1 MVTVGQLVDGTE
13 AGQDRPFT
21 VGYNE
26 SMTSNPLVSAL
37 SLISRVVATTLE
49 LKEVFACVAE
59 AAASVLPFDVIIVEQ
74 LEGPDS
80 LTLYSLAGGIAA
92 PPQKGSLQDFSPALR
107 PPCNCAQRI
116 DDLALVLEPTFPA
129 DRAVLEQEWRSSL
142 VAPILRGKE
151 AVGFVWLG
159 SRRPH
164 AFTAEHE
171 TALRPIA
178 DLVGLA
184 LEHERLW
191 NLDAERRRRMDV
203 LDKLLLTMAPV
214 LDVKEIFNQLS
225 AVVQPVLPHDRLA
238 LVSYSD
244 DGRQVTVDAV
254 TGEPVGELPMT
265 ICTDGKKM
273 SDVKDYDEMVIAD
286 VEDLPFRSEHQTRF
300 NRTLGTRSLLKVGL
314 RFDGGL
320 IGALGFISSTPGK
333 YTPEDVVVARR
344 VADHVSLTISH
355 QRLAEEA
362 RRAAEARER
371 AAQLEE
377 RVDALKEELE
387 TTLGYRR
394 VIGDS
399 KQWHDVLTLAAKVA
413 PTETTVLLT
422 GESGTGKEIVARF
435 VHRGSPRARGPFVAL
450 NCAALPETL
459 LESELFGHE
468 KGAFT
473 GATTTHQGRI
483 EQAAGGVLFLD
494 EVAEMSPAVQAKL
507 LRVLQER
514 EFQRLGGTRPLKA
527 NVRVL
532 AATNRD
538 LEEALARGQFREDLY
553 YRLRV
558 FEIRLPPL
566 RDRPEDILP
575 MAESFLEEIGPAV
588 GRAAAGISRQAHE
601 ALLSYRWPGN
611 VRELRNVLERAS
623 ILCDGGLITV
633 EHLPVELGLGSSAT
647 GAAARAPAGPAGIS
661 ARYRSGG
668 LAQQPG
674 AVSEAPAAAAGATP
688 MPQTAPTAQTPFG
701 GDSAPGAGGAF
712 PPGGVNLEMVE
723 RDLVA
728 KALQEAQNNRS
739 RAARL
744 LGISRSQLYYKIQK
758 HGLETSVAATAS
770 RAAVADPAVH

>member
-1 MVTVGQLVDGTE
+1 MKPD
-13 AGQDRPFT
+13 
-21 VGYNE
+21 
-26 SMTSNPLVSAL
+26 SLVSAL
-37 SLISRVVATTLE
+37 SLITRVVATTLE

-59 AAASVLPFDVIIVEQ
+59 AAATVLPFDVIIVER
-74 LEGPDS
+74 LEGADS
-80 LTLYSLAGGIAA
+80 LTLYSFAGGVAGG
-92 PPQKGSLQDFSPALR
+92 PQTASLDDFSPALR
-107 PPCNCAQRI
+107 PPRHCAQRI
-116 DDLALVLEPTFPA
+116 DDLPLVLEPSFPA

-164 AFTAEHE
+164 TFTDEHE
-171 TALRPIA
+171 AALRPIA

-191 NLDAERRRRMDV
+191 SLDAERRRRMDV
-203 LDKLLLTMAPV
+203 LDGLLLTMAPV
-214 LDVKEIFNQLS
+214 LDVREIFNQLS

-238 LVSYSD
+238 LLSYR
-244 DGRQVTVDAV
+244 DGGQITLDTV
-254 TGEPVGELPMT
+254 TGEPVADLPLE
-265 ICTDGKKM
+265 ICTGGEHASGYLGDDKVI
-273 SDVKDYDEMVIAD
+273 SDVEA
-286 VEDLPFRSEHQTRF
+286 LPFRDEDHMRVA
-300 NRTLGTRSLLKVGL
+300 RTLGIRSLLKIPL

-320 IGALGFISSTPGK
+320 IGALSFISSTPGK
-333 YTPEDVVVARR
+333 YSPEDLVVARR
-344 VADHVSLTISH
+344 VADHVSLTLSH
-355 QRLAEEA
+355 QRLAEEQ

-377 RVDALKEELE
+377 RVDALKQELE

-394 VIGDS
+394 VVGDS
-399 KQWHDVLTLAAKVA
+399 KLWHDVLTLAAKVA

-422 GESGTGKEIVARF
+422 GESGTGKEVVARF
-435 VHRGSPRARGPFVAL
+435 IHRGSPRARGPFVAL

-473 GATTTHQGRI
+473 GAMATHAGRI

-494 EVAEMSPAVQAKL
+494 EVGEMSPGVQAKL

-514 EFQRLGGTRPLKA
+514 EFQRLGGTRPIKA

-532 AATNRD
+532 AATNRE
-538 LEEALARGQFREDLY
+538 LEQALARGQFREDLY

-566 RDRPEDILP
+566 RERPEDILP

-588 GRAAAGISRQAHE
+588 GRPAAGISRQAHE

-633 EHLPVELGLGSSAT
+633 EHLPVELG
-647 GAAARAPAGPAGIS
+647 
-661 ARYRSGG
+661 SGH
-668 LAQQPG
+668 P
-674 AVSEAPAAAAGATP
+674 AAAGALHRSGGAVQQ
-688 MPQTAPTAQTPFG
+688 PQGQPGPP
-701 GDSAPGAGGAF
+701 SAPGGDPPGAAF

-728 KALQEAQNNRS
+728 KALQEARNNRS

-758 HGLETSVAATAS
+758 RGLEAPGAATAS
-770 RAAVADPAVH
+770 RPAAVDPAVH